1 MDSLALAAA
10 RALSRG
16 DALGA
21 LKRVALRSD
30 PSALALR
37 GIAMAQLGEL
47 PRARELLRAALR
59 GFERTEVLARAR
71 TVVAEAEV
79 ALAMRDFSGTLR
91 AVASAVSVLDA
102 RGDRHN
108 AAQARLLMARRQLL
122 LGRLDESRQALGDAR
137 VKGLAPAIVALIEL
151 AEAELCLRALELGPG
166 RAALGRARRAA
177 ELAGVPALLAEVLE
191 AQAVFA
197 GPAARRTSVQ
207 GECPLSLDE
216 VLRTLN
222 SDALVID
229 ACSRVVR
236 RNGAV
241 RSLSRRPVLFA
252 LSRTLAEAW
261 PEDAARERLI
271 EATFG
276 VRRPDDSHRARLRV
290 EIGRL
295 RAFLRDWARIEAT
308 AAGFRLLPA
317 DAREIAVVAPPI
329 DGDGASLLALLSD
342 GTAWSTSALATAL
355 GASQRT
361 VQRVLAQLETSG
373 RVRSV
378 ARGRARRWRATPLFG
393 FTTVLL
399 LPTPAPLI

>member
-21 LKRVALRSD
+21 LQRVALRSD

-59 GFERTEVLARAR
+59 AFGRTEVLARAR

-79 ALAMRDFSGTLR
+79 ALAMRDFSGTSRTL
-91 AVASAVSVLDA
+91 ASAIIVLDA

-108 AAQARLLMARRQLL
+108 AAQARLLIARRHLL
-122 LGRLDESRQALGDAR
+122 LGRLEEARRALGGPR
-137 VKGLAPAIVALIEL
+137 VKGLSPAIMALIEL
-151 AEAELCLRALELGPG
+151 AEAELCLRALELAPG

-177 ELAGVPALLAEVLE
+177 EQAGVPALLAEVLE

-197 GPAARRTSVQ
+197 RPAARRTSAE
-207 GECPLSLDE
+207 GEQPLSLDE
-216 VLRTLN
+216 VARTLN
-222 SDALVID
+222 SQALVID
-229 ACSRVVR
+229 ACSRTVR
-236 RNGAV
+236 RGGAV
-241 RSLSRRPVLFA
+241 RSLARRPVLFA
-252 LSRTLAEAW
+252 LTRTLAEGW
-261 PEDAARERLI
+261 PAGATRELLI
-271 EATFG
+271 ETTFG
-276 VRRPDDSHRARLRV
+276 LRRPGDSHRARLRV

-295 RAFLRDWARIEAT
+295 RAFLRGWARIEAT

-317 DAREIAVVAPPI
+317 DGREIAVVAPPI
-329 DGDGASLLALLSD
+329 DGDGASLLALLAD

-355 GASQRT
+355 GVSQRT
-361 VQRVLAQLETSG
+361 VQRVLTELETSG

-378 ARGRARRWRATPLFG
+378 ARGRARRWLASPLLG

-399 LPTPAPLI
+399 LPTAAPLT